1 MSTTPA
7 FSPMPTIRFLVISG
21 LTFWP
26 NWRSQTFELLYE
38 QCSLHITEYMASS
51 PLVGRRPRM
60 SRMRWYSSLLRPSA
74 AYGCSF
80 SGVAIACETES
91 RGALIASD
99 STERVSAGVR
109 QHDDGHHER
118 GDHHQQRD
126 GERDSGAA
134 AEVDGPA
141 QAESPGDHQR
151 RVVAVDVEQAAL
163 PV

>member
-38 QCSLHITEYMASS
+38 QCSLHMTEYIASS

-60 SRMRWYSSLLRPSA
+60 SRMLWYSSGLSPRA

-80 SGVAIACETES
+80 SGVAAAFSTVSSTGTE
-91 RGALIASD
+91 
-99 STERVSAGVR
+99 
-109 QHDDGHHER
+109 
-118 GDHHQQRD
+118 
-126 GERDSGAA
+126 GEDVVVTG
-134 AEVDGPA
+134 G
-141 QAESPGDHQR
+141 ESPEDGGRCIRAR
-151 RVVAVDVEQAAL
+151 RSARAI
-163 PV
+163 